1 MNLLLQVLSNPI
13 LPFVESKVK
22 SQLMK
27 KNFYDKLVKENLKG
41 SDNMKTEKLI
51 VLGTGNA
58 MVTECYNT
66 CFAIKMEKNIL
77 WWTPEAETVFSG
89 N

>member
-27 KNFYDKLVKENLKG
+27 KNFYDKLVKEKLKG
-41 SDNMKTEKLI
+41 SDDMKTEKLI
-51 VLGTGNA
+51 VLGLSLIHIFLDSIQRT
-58 MVTECYNT
+58 
-66 CFAIKMEKNIL
+66 FSP
-77 WWTPEAETVFSG
+77 PESTRTSL
-89 N
+89 